1 MSERGG
7 ILTEESAAKEDILT
21 KEEEIALRASL
32 EQMVDAV
39 KSYCERNGK
48 LSASEKRIIK
58 AMKVTTDE
66 LAEEIVQLYKSSSE
80 VDDLSLLDVVNRNRE
95 KILNDILNAALTPK
109 RKILSE
115 EAKEVITMVSQELM
129 G

>member
-1 MSERGG
+1 M
-7 ILTEESAAKEDILT
+7 TEESVAKEDILT

-58 AMKVTTDE
+58 AMKTTTDE
-66 LAEEIVQLYKSSSE
+66 LAEEIVLLYQNSSE

-109 RKILSE
+109 RKLLSE
-115 EAKEVITMVSQELM
+115 
-129 G
+129 

>member
-1 MSERGG
+1 M
-7 ILTEESAAKEDILT
+7 TEESVAKEDLLT

-58 AMKVTTDE
+58 AMKTTTDE
-66 LAEEIVQLYKSSSE
+66 LAEEIVLLYQSSSE

-109 RKILSE
+109 RKLLSE